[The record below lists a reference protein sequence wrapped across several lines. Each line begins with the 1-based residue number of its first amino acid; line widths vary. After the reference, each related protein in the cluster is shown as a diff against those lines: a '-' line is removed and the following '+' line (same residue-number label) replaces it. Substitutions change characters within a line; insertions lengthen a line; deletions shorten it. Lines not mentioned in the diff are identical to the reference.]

1 VIKSGEQVP
10 APREG
15 EPAKKMPEGGKKVQ
29 LIPQPAPSSG
39 LLIDQ

>member
-1 VIKSGEQVP
+1 
-10 APREG
+10 
-15 EPAKKMPEGGKKVQ
+15 MPDAGKKVQ